1 MLLTVAT
8 PGYCDTAVDY
18 LNRGNAKHEKGDLDG
33 AIADFTKAIELDPGY
48 AWAYGRRGNAKQA
61 KGDFDGAIG
70 DYTKA
75 IELKPDYADA
85 YGCRG
90 QTKEFKGDLD
100 GAIADC
106 TKAIELRPN
115 YAEAYGAR
123 GNAKADKG
131 DLDGAIA
138 DYTKTIALKPDSEG
152 AYTGR
157 GMAKQAKGDAAGA
170 LGDYNKAL
178 ELNPKDVG
186 ALDNRGS
193 LRYDAHDFTN
203 ALADFRKVLELY
215 SSIDFPR
222 FRVWLIRARL
232 GETEAATSELQTYLA
247 GRTTGKP
254 DDWASKVGHF
264 LTGQLSELEF
274 LAAAKDADQK
284 TEASKLCQA
293 YFYAGSKRLFAGDKA
308 TAMDYL
314 QRSIATDR
322 KDFIEY
328 ASAVAELKA
337 LKGQR

>member
-1 MLLTVAT
+1 M
-8 PGYCDTAVDY
+8 
-18 LNRGNAKHEKGDLDG
+18 
-33 AIADFTKAIELDPGY
+33 
-48 AWAYGRRGNAKQA
+48 
-61 KGDFDGAIG
+61 
-70 DYTKA
+70 
-75 IELKPDYADA
+75 
-85 YGCRG
+85 
-90 QTKEFKGDLD
+90 
-100 GAIADC
+100 
-106 TKAIELRPN
+106 
-115 YAEAYGAR
+115 
-123 GNAKADKG
+123 
-131 DLDGAIA
+131 
-138 DYTKTIALKPDSEG
+138 
-152 AYTGR
+152 
-157 GMAKQAKGDAAGA
+157 
-170 LGDYNKAL
+170 
-178 ELNPKDVG
+178 
-186 ALDNRGS
+186 
-193 LRYDAHDFTN
+193 
-203 ALADFRKVLELY
+203 Y